1 VSYIKLK
8 DFDKT
13 IKSLEEFIKHNSGRV
28 GDSYLAVL
36 AKVKKL
42 QDEQANNTIRPT
54 RGTDK
59 S

>member
-1 VSYIKLK
+1 MSHMTIK

-13 IKSLEEFIKHNSGRV
+13 VKSLEEFIKHNSGRV
-28 GDSYLAVL
+28 ADSYSAVL

-42 QDEQANNTIRPT
+42 KDEQTNHTIRPT

>member
-1 VSYIKLK
+1 MSHMKVT

-28 GDSYLAVL
+28 ADSYSAVL

-42 QDEQANNTIRPT
+42 KDEQTINTTRPN
-54 RGTDK
+54 
-59 S
+59 